1 MKKIKD
7 FKTKNEIL
15 FKIIRNNLW
24 DVNKTEDDYLNSS
37 SEILFLIEGLD
48 NVKEVSEE
56 IENFYL
62 NNEIND
68 KYGNYKE
75 ISKAIA
81 IEYLDS
87 I

>member
-1 MKKIKD
+1 MKEIKD
-7 FKTKNEIL
+7 FEKKNEIL

-24 DVNKTEDDYLNSS
+24 SIDKNENDYLNDS

-48 NVKEVSEE
+48 SVEEVSIE

-62 NNEIND
+62 NNRIND
-68 KYGNYKE
+68 VYGNYAE
-75 ISKAIA
+75 ISKVIA
-81 IEYLDS
+81 REYLEN